1 MADATTDCKPA
12 IEQQATLDVKW
23 ADGFLTP
30 MFGRLAWGN
39 DSHTQVRFIGDKVE
53 FQNGYGAYTP
63 MTYFCVYDTSAKKVI
78 SVDVS
83 EGRIPGETD

>member
-12 IEQQATLDVKW
+12 IEQQATHDVKW

-63 MTYFCVYDTSAKKVI
+63 MTYFCDYDTSAKKVI